1 MTTSDKH
8 LQLKA
13 MLQGAGLKV
22 SLVRLKILE
31 VLQRNEQGVRSR
43 ELHDCLLLADE
54 QISVLSVR
62 QVLSRL
68 CACGLVERDGD
79 GLYRL
84 LRARL
89 QTAPVALAG

>member
-1 MTTSDKH
+1 MTIDERQ
-8 LQLKA
+8 QLKN

-22 SLVRLKILE
+22 SLVRMKILE
-31 VLQRNEQGVRSR
+31 VLQRSEQGLRSR
-43 ELHDCLLLADE
+43 DLHGYLLLADE

-68 CACGLVERDGD
+68 VSCGLVVRNDD

-84 LRARL
+84 SQPHA
-89 QTAPVALAG
+89 QTVPVALAG

>member
-1 MTTSDKH
+1 MTADDRQ
-8 LQLKA
+8 QLKV

-31 VLQRNEQGVRSR
+31 VLQRNEQGLRSR
-43 ELHDCLLLADE
+43 ELHEYLQQADE

-68 CACGLVERDGD
+68 CSCGLVIRDDD

-84 LRARL
+84 QL
-89 QTAPVALAG
+89 QRPQGKPVALAG

>member
-1 MTTSDKH
+1 MTSNERQ
-8 LQLKA
+8 QLKN

-22 SLVRLKILE
+22 SLVRMKILE
-31 VLQRNEQGVRSR
+31 VLQRSEQGLRSR
-43 ELHDCLLLADE
+43 DLHGYLLLADE

-68 CACGLVERDGD
+68 VCCGLVVRDDD

-84 LRARL
+84 RSPHA
-89 QTAPVALAG
+89 QAVPVALAG